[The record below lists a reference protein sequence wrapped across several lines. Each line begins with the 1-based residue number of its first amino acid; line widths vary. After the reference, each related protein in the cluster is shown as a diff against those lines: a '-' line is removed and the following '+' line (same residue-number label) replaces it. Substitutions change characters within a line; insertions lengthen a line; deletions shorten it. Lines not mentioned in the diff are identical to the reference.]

1 MTNTKKRAWIYTR
14 IDAPEDTHGALK
26 LQEKGLYD
34 YAGHM
39 GFAVAGI
46 SSDLGGGL
54 DFDRPGLARLTAA
67 AREGAFDILLVK
79 SLSRLGRDTEI
90 TLELV
95 RQLNE
100 TGVSVCSPL
109 EGEIRLDAAPWN
121 MSGMGME

>member
-34 YAGHM
+34 YAGQM

-46 SSDLGGGL
+46 SSDLGSGM
-54 DFDRPGLARLTAA
+54 DFDRPGLMRLTAA
-67 AREGAFDILLVK
+67 AREGAFDTLLVK
-79 SLSRLGRDTEI
+79 SLSRLGRGMEK

-95 RQLNE
+95 KQLNDA
-100 TGVSVCSPL
+100 GVSVCSPL
-109 EGEIRLDAAPWN
+109 EGEIRLDAALWN
-121 MSGMGME
+121 MFTLGMQ